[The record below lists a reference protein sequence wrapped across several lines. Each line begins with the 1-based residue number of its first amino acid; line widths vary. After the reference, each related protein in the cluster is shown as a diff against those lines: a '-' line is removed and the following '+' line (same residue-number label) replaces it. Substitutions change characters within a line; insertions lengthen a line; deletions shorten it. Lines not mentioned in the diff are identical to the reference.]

1 MAVIRIL
8 LLFLFLTSCSFAAD
22 VPTPPDKTI
31 QQAVEELQSDDPRKA
46 KVELLTWKIR
56 YWQEYLKTI
65 RLEYQGKCY
74 DDRRYRTGRNEIDK
88 LSNEIRRLLLP

>member
-1 MAVIRIL
+1 VGVVRIL
-8 LLFLFLTSCSFAAD
+8 LLLLLLTSCSFAAD
-22 VPTPPDKTI
+22 TPVLPDKTI
-31 QQAVEELQSDDPRKA
+31 DQTVEGLQPDDPRKA

-74 DDRRYRTGRNEIDK
+74 NDRRYRTGRNEIDK
-88 LSNEIRRLLLP
+88 LSNEIRHLLLP